1 MFKQKKLRKIA
12 AFVLSLAMV
21 LTMAACAD
29 NSDRKSLN
37 DTETTEF
44 SLFGTTAESTT
55 EDDGEEEVFSEDALR
70 AQEEFEAYLDDY
82 FEEYATSDT
91 ITYNYTV
98 KDGSAYGLEEPEV
111 TLGDPGMT
119 EEDIAEEEEEFNED
133 FDELKAIDR
142 DSLTEDQQLTYD
154 ILYEYYEVSSQVY
167 DNVYLYEPFSP
178 MRGLQANIATY
189 FTDYRFDDEGDVE
202 RYIELLY
209 LIPDYF
215 EGYLDFEVVKS
226 EKGYFM
232 SDEVCDEVIE
242 QCETFLEYDD
252 EHFMVTV
259 FNDNIDELDFLD
271 DEQKKSYKEQNEE
284 AVLNGLLPAFE
295 NTIEVLS
302 SLKGTGTN
310 DMGLCYYE
318 GGSDY
323 YEYLLQYYAGT
334 SKTAEEVIEML
345 DNEMEELMNELYSVY
360 FSNPSA
366 YEYFASNYDSLFSSS
381 EDMTASEIVDALME
395 CASENYPDIGEINYT
410 AEELDESLE
419 TIMDS
424 VLAYYMSPA
433 IDDTDNNLI
442 RVNGLYTDGMWTTL
456 AHEGYPGHMLQ
467 NAYFMSTDPEPVRT
481 TMNFLGYMEG
491 WAMYACYDALY
502 YYDYDE
508 PSYSD
513 ELATLYRINDELSYL
528 AMGRIDLGINY
539 EGWTIEET
547 AAYLDE
553 QGFDSSSAEEIYYT
567 MVGDPAVYQSYSTGY
582 YELKELKE
590 YAEEKMGSSFDLK
603 EFNTIILETG
613 PCQFDILKEQ
623 IDKKLTGSVI

>member
-1 MFKQKKLRKIA
+1 MRKFKKRENVKRISALILCFA
-12 AFVLSLAMV
+12 LIFSLA
-21 LTMAACAD
+21 ACGD
-29 NSDRKSLN
+29 DSERKSFGGS
-37 DTETTEF
+37 DTSEETTET
-44 SLFGTTAESTT
+44 SEQ
-55 EDDGEEEVFSEDALR
+55 EVFSDDALEI
-70 AQEEFEAYLDDY
+70 QEDFEEYLDDY

-91 ITYNYTV
+91 LTYNYTL
-98 KDGSAYGLEEPEV
+98 KDGQAYGLEEPGV
-111 TLGDPGMT
+111 TLGDPDMS
-119 EEDIAEEEEEFNED
+119 EEAIAEEEEEFNES
-133 FDELKAIDR
+133 FEELKAIDR
-142 DSLTEDQQLTYD
+142 ECLTEDQQLTYD
-154 ILYEYYEVSSQVY
+154 ILYEYYEVTSQVY

-215 EGYLDFEVVKS
+215 QGYLDFEKVKS

-232 SDEVCDEVIE
+232 SDEVCEEVIE
-242 QCETFLEYDD
+242 QCETFLEYED

-271 DEQKKSYKEQNEE
+271 DEQKEYYKEQNVD

-295 NTIEVLS
+295 NTIEVMTE
-302 SLKGTGTN
+302 LKGTGTN
-310 DMGLCYYE
+310 DMGLCYYN
-318 GGSDY
+318 GGEEY
-323 YEYLLQYYAGT
+323 YEYLLQYYTGT
-334 SKTAEEVIEML
+334 SKTADEVIEML
-345 DNEMEELMNELYSVY
+345 DTELEELLTELYGVY
-360 FSNPSA
+360 FTNPEA
-366 YEYFASNYDSLFSSS
+366 YEYFVNNYDSLFSSAD
-381 EDMTASEIVDALME
+381 DMTATEIVDTLME
-395 CASENYPDIGEINYT
+395 CASENYPDFGTINYT
-410 AEELDESLE
+410 AKELDESLE
-419 TIMDS
+419 TIMEN

-433 IDDTDNNLI
+433 IDDEDNNLI
-442 RVNGLYTDGMWTTL
+442 RVNGLYSDDMWTTL

-491 WAMYACYDALY
+491 WAMYACYDALN

-508 PSYSD
+508 PSYSE
-513 ELATLYRINDELSYL
+513 ELATLYRINDEMGYL
-528 AMGRIDLGINY
+528 VMGRIDLGINY
-539 EGWTIEET
+539 EGWTVEET

-553 QGFDSSSAEEIYYT
+553 NGFDSSSVEEVYYT
-567 MVGDPAVYQSYSTGY
+567 MAGDPAVYQSYSTGY

-590 YAEEKMGSSFDLK
+590 YAEEKMGSSFDIK

-623 IDKKLTGSVI
+623 IDKKLIDNVINEVI